1 MRMGLAQLLADD
13 GAYYDGVE
21 LRIHLLHRHDNDVD
35 HDARAVVEDRPG
47 RSFDASSEAWVM
59 SRT

>member
-1 MRMGLAQLLADD
+1 MGLAQLLADD
-13 GAYYDGVE
+13 AAYYGGVE
-21 LRIHLLHRHDNDVD
+21 LRIHLLHRRDNDVD